1 VKFFLVFVGLTL
13 AVFLAALD
21 QTIVAVAL
29 PVIANEFKGLD
40 QIGWIGTAYFLTAT
54 AFIPSFGQL
63 AGIFGRKP
71 VFLGCIFIFELGS
84 AMCGAAPNMSFLIAA
99 RAIAGLGGG
108 GILSLCLIIIS
119 DILPLRE
126 RAKYQAVFGAVFGV
140 ASVAGPLIGGAFVDN
155 VSWRWVFYI
164 NLPIGVFTVAA
175 VLKFLNINPKSNA
188 AGATLTQRLLA
199 IDWLGTFLLITAV
212 ILILIPLQGGGS
224 LYAWNSPV
232 VIACFILGVLF
243 LGMFIYVEGW
253 VAKNPVIP
261 FSLFKNS
268 YVLGTFGTSLFLGMS
283 FFVLVFYAPL
293 WFQVVFG
300 LTATQAGIR
309 TIPLI
314 MGVVFCSIFSGS
326 IASTTGIFM
335 PFLPI
340 GGSLIAVGAGLMST
354 LNETSPLY
362 QQILYLF
369 IAGIGVGACIE
380 TVLISGQA
388 AVSSDLMAIIT
399 ANTNFWQT
407 IGAVIGLAIVS
418 STFNNRL
425 EVYFEEET
433 RGMTLMLP
441 PGVPKEALLK
451 SVTVVREFLPVEQQG
466 AVIHAY
472 VRTLSLVF
480 LITVPF
486 AGLHVVS
493 SLFVKKARLPT
504 SKREM
509 VVDA

>member
-1 VKFFLVFVGLTL
+1 MSKPDSTWAVSKAPADTVESQTSSITITSGLSPTPLSITDVDGKEILPSSSPHPDDADADIIPLTKLQFFLVFVGLAL

-40 QIGWIGTAYFLTAT
+40 QIAWIGTAYFLTAT

-71 VFLGCIFIFELGS
+71 VFLGSIFVFELGS
-84 AMCGAAPNMSFLIAA
+84 AMCGAAPNMNFLIAA
-99 RAIAGLGGG
+99 RAIAGV
-108 GILSLCLIIIS
+108 I
-119 DILPLRE
+119 
-126 RAKYQAVFGAVFGV
+126 GAVFGV
-140 ASVAGPLIGGAFVDN
+140 ASVAGPLLGGAFVDN

-175 VLKFLNINPKSNA
+175 VLMFLKVNPKSNA
-188 AGATLTQRLLA
+188 AGVTLTQRLLA

-224 LYAWNSPV
+224 LYAWNSPI
-232 VIACFILGVLF
+232 VI
-243 LGMFIYVEGW
+243 GW

-268 YVLGTFGTSLFLGMS
+268 YVVGTFATSMFLGMS

-300 LTATQAGIR
+300 F
-309 TIPLI
+309 
-314 MGVVFCSIFSGS
+314 VFCSILSGG

-335 PFLPI
+335 PFLPV
-340 GGSLIAVGAGLMST
+340 GGSLIEVGAGLMST

-369 IAGIGVGACIE
+369 IAA
-380 TVLISGQA
+380 S
-388 AVSSDLMAIIT
+388 VSSDLMAIIT

-418 STFNNRL
+418 RGDK
-425 EVYFEEET
+425 
-433 RGMTLMLP
+433 GMTLMLP

-451 SVTVVREFLPVEQQG
+451 SVTVVREFLPVEQQA

-480 LITVPF
+480 LIAVPF
-486 AGLHVVS
+486 AGLVVVS
-493 SLFVKKARLPT
+493 SLFVKKERLPMD
-504 SKREM
+504 KREM
-509 VVDA
+509 VVAA